1 MPDML
6 GVKPNLPHPMSLS
19 ANFIKGVMIGFCIA
33 APVGPIGL
41 LCIRTSITQGR
52 LRGLASGLGAATAD
66 AAYGLV
72 AALGLTAVTQLLLAH
87 RAAIQIVGGAF
98 LVFLGVKLAF
108 ARPPINTAADHKRG
122 SPHGAYATTFLLT
135 MANPATIL
143 SFIGIFAGLGISVD
157 RSGSTAAVLLVTG
170 VFFGSAFWWVL
181 LSAGASWLGG
191 KLHPERLRLIN
202 VFSGIAIAVFGVW
215 QLATLWRA

>member
-1 MPDML
+1 
-6 GVKPNLPHPMSLS
+6 MSLS
-19 ANFIKGVMIGFCIA
+19 ANLVKGAVIGFCVA

-41 LCIRTSITQGR
+41 LCIRTSITHGR
-52 LRGLASGLGAATAD
+52 LRGLACGLGAATAD

-87 RAAIQIVGGAF
+87 RSSIQTVGGAF
-98 LVFLGVKLAF
+98 LVLLGVKLAL
-108 ARPPINTAADHKRG
+108 ARPPASTGNLAGQG
-122 SPHGAYATTFLLT
+122 SHRGAYATTFLLT

-143 SFIGIFAGLGISVD
+143 SFIGIFAGVGISVD
-157 RSGSTAAVLLVTG
+157 RSGSAAAVPLVVG
-170 VFFGSAFWWVL
+170 VFLGSALWWVL

-202 VFSGIAIAVFGVW
+202 VLSGIAIAAFGVW
-215 QLATLWRA
+215 QLARLWP

>member
-1 MPDML
+1 
-6 GVKPNLPHPMSLS
+6 VSLS
-19 ANFIKGVMIGFCIA
+19 ANLVKGLVLGFCIA

-52 LRGLASGLGAATAD
+52 LRGLACGLGAATAD
-66 AAYGLV
+66 AVYGLI

-87 RAAIQIVGGAF
+87 RSAIQTVGGTF
-98 LVFLGVKLAF
+98 LVFLGVKLAL
-108 ARPPINTAADHKRG
+108 ARPPDKTADASRRG
-122 SPHGAYATTFLLT
+122 SHHGAYATTFLLT

-143 SFIGIFAGLGISVD
+143 SFVGIFAGIGISVD
-157 RSGSTAAVLLVTG
+157 RSGFAAVLLVAG

-202 VFSGIAIAVFGVW
+202 ILSGIAIALFGLW
-215 QLATLWRA
+215 QLMTLWRK

>member
-1 MPDML
+1 
-6 GVKPNLPHPMSLS
+6 MSLS
-19 ANFIKGVMIGFCIA
+19 ANLLKGVVIGFCIA

-52 LRGLASGLGAATAD
+52 GRGLAAGLGAATAD
-66 AAYGLV
+66 AIYGLV
-72 AALGLTAVTQLLLAH
+72 AALGLTTATQLLLAH
-87 RAAIQIVGGAF
+87 RSAIQIAGGAF
-98 LVFLGVKLAF
+98 LVFLGIKLAV
-108 ARPPINTAADHKRG
+108 ARPATKAADETKRG
-122 SPHGAYATTFLLT
+122 SHHGAYATTFLLT

-143 SFIGIFAGLGISVD
+143 SFIGIFAGIGITVD
-157 RSGSTAAVLLVTG
+157 RSGSGAAVLLVAG

-202 VFSGIAIAVFGVW
+202 ILSGVAIGAFGAW
-215 QLATLWRA
+215 QLANVLLQSRLP